1 MSVNYS
7 DLPKSTQTGLK
18 GGFKPKLYFM
28 VNDDV
33 LTWVRPLA
41 VSAGDTV
48 SIATAHTM
56 KTAKGIHT
64 WDAKLYSVKATI
76 DPVGDPGAQS
86 LNAKLLVTINGHNAV
101 FFEQIQ
107 KMLND
112 ELTFFIKD
120 ADCITNGTYLQIG
133 DDCNPAAVIPKFDS
147 KDNSPTTG
155 GQKEW
160 TLEITSAVSFFYTAA
175 ALPVT
180 GA

>member
-7 DLPKSTQTGLK
+7 DLPKSGMTGLK
-18 GGFKPKLYFM
+18 GGFKPKFYFI

-33 LTWVRPLA
+33 ETWVRPLA
-41 VSAGDTV
+41 AAPGDTV

-56 KTAKGIHT
+56 LTGKSVHT
-64 WDAKLYSVKATI
+64 WDTKLYSVKLNI
-76 DPVGDPGAQS
+76 DPVGDPGAQT
-86 LNAKLLVTINGHNAV
+86 LNAKATLVINGHDAV

-112 ELTFFIKD
+112 EITIFIKD
-120 ADCITNGTYLQIG
+120 ADCITNGTYMQIG
-133 DDCNPAAVIPKFDS
+133 DDCNPAAVVPKFDS

-160 TLEITSAVSFFYTAA
+160 TFEITSAASYFYTAA

-180 GA
+180 GV